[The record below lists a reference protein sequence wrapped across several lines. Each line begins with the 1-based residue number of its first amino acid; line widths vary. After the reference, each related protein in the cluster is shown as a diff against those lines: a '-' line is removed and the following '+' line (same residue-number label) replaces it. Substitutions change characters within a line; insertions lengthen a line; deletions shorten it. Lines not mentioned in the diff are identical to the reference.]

1 MALNPPLTLNGD
13 PCRVEGEFFIMKRD
27 GIEFEMKV
35 ENGNKYT
42 AKGFCILSTSRIVCI
57 NNDKSSLFKC
67 FDLPLLHISKESFE
81 QPIFGSNYI
90 TGICSPLFNL
100 LPGNIKFKIWF
111 THGGCGTFIPAFF
124 DVISKVK
131 KTKGNRI
138 DDNYMNKFSKGTVNN
153 AYIDKSDPSVI
164 YYEQPSIVIGNLG
177 VKKKEDIK
185 IGGKVYDNL
194 PSENE
199 VIIKDNHNLSQ
210 AQNSENTVTN
220 TNDYHVERNN
230 QYPNINNIQVNN
242 PIYSQ
247 NLIENENNVNNNQGK
262 YFGFFGPSLNK
273 SPNQVIPNQINPNQI
288 NPNQTIPNQV
298 NINQVIPNQ
307 INPNQVNTNQVN
319 PSQVNQENNNIHQL
333 QNQNQNNQNNSF
345 SLFNNQIEEAR
356 NQNQERGNNNYVY
369 N

>member
-35 ENGNKYT
+35 ENGNKYS

-138 DDNYMNKFSKGTVNN
+138 DDSYMNKFSKGMVNN

-177 VKKKEDIK
+177 IKKKEDVK
-185 IGGKVYDNL
+185 VGGKLYDNL

-210 AQNSENTVTN
+210 VQNSENTITN
-220 TNDYHVERNN
+220 SNGYHDERNN

-247 NLIENENNVNNNQGK
+247 NLRENENNVNNNQGK
-262 YFGFFGPSLNK
+262 YFGFFGPSLNQ
-273 SPNQVIPNQINPNQI
+273 NQ
-288 NPNQTIPNQV
+288 NQV
-298 NINQVIPNQ
+298 NPNVVNSNQVNPNLVNSNQ
-307 INPNQVNTNQVN
+307 VNSNQVNTNQVN
-319 PSQVNQENNNIHQL
+319 QENNNIPLLQN
-333 QNQNQNNQNNSF
+333 QNQNQNNQNNNF
-345 SLFNNQIEEAR
+345 SQFNNQIEEGR

>member
-1 MALNPPLTLNGD
+1 MALNPPLTINGD

-27 GIEFEMKV
+27 GIEFEMKI
-35 ENGNKYT
+35 ENGNKYS

-138 DDNYMNKFSKGTVNN
+138 DDSYMKKFSKGIVNN

-185 IGGKVYDNL
+185 VGGKLYDNL

-199 VIIKDNHNLSQ
+199 IIAKDNQNLSQ
-210 AQNSENTVTN
+210 VQNSENTITDIN
-220 TNDYHVERNN
+220 GYNNERNN

-247 NLIENENNVNNNQGK
+247 NLRENESNVNNNQGK

-273 SPNQVIPNQINPNQI
+273 NL
-288 NPNQTIPNQV
+288 NQV
-298 NINQVIPNQ
+298 NS
-307 INPNQVNTNQVN
+307 NQVN
-319 PSQVNQENNNIHQL
+319 PNLVNSNEVNSNQVNSNQVNLNQVNLNQVNQENNNIPLL
-333 QNQNQNNQNNSF
+333 QNQNQNQNDQNNNF
-345 SLFNNQIEEAR
+345 SLFNNQIEEGR
-356 NQNQERGNNNYVY
+356 IQNQERGNNNYVY